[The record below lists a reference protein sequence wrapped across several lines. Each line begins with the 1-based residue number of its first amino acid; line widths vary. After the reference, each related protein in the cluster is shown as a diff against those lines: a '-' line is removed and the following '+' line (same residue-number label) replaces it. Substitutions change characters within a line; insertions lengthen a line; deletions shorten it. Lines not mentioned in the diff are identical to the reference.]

1 MTLEEQIKAELKEA
15 MMAKDAVRL
24 TVIRGLM
31 TDFTNELVATSRT
44 PQELLSDEEALKV
57 ITRTAKQRKDAIAQF
72 EAAGRTDL
80 ADEDREQLTLL
91 EKYLPQLMSA
101 DEVRPIAEAKK
112 AELGVAD
119 KSGAGKLI
127 GLLMK
132 ELAGK
137 ADGAVVKQVVD
148 SLFA

>member
-1 MTLEEQIKAELKEA
+1 MTLQEQIKAELKEA

-31 TDFTNELVATSRT
+31 TAFTNELVATSRT

>member
-1 MTLEEQIKAELKEA
+1 MTLQEQIKAELKEA

-31 TDFTNELVATSRT
+31 TAFTNELVATSRT

-80 ADEDREQLTLL
+80 ADEDREQLALL

-112 AELGVAD
+112 AELGVTD
-119 KSGAGKLI
+119 KSGAGKLT

-137 ADGAVVKQVVD
+137 ADGVVVKQVVD